1 MHEAPR
7 PPAPTAPTAR
17 LGTAHALALWEQG
30 RARHAV
36 DRALLLLGAVRPGTP
51 WDELADLPVGRRDAA
66 LLALRRASFG
76 TRLEV
81 ATGCV
86 ACGETLAFELDLA
99 AFGGVEGVKD
109 DDGGDDGDGLV
120 QAAAIELDGRRY
132 RRPTSRDLAA
142 IAHETDAEAARRQL
156 LKRCGLDDAAA
167 QPETLTR
174 VEAALAAADAAADI
188 TLALRCEACGTRF
201 EADFDIAALLWQD
214 IEAAARRALLDVDL
228 LARAY
233 GWSEREVLALSDTR
247 RAAYVELASR

>member
-1 MHEAPR
+1 MRQAPR
-7 PPAPTAPTAR
+7 PPVPPPL
-17 LGTAHALALWEQG
+17 LGPAHALALWEQG

-76 TRLEV
+76 TRLE
-81 ATGCV
+81 ATTGCV
-86 ACGETLAFELDLA
+86 ACGEALAFELDLA
-99 AFGGVEGVKD
+99 PFGGEG
-109 DDGGDDGDGLV
+109 GGAEGDGLAHAV
-120 QAAAIELDGRRY
+120 DVEIDGCRY

-142 IAHETDAEAARRQL
+142 IANETDAEAARRRL
-156 LKRCGLDDAAA
+156 LTRCGLDEGPGDAAGQA
-167 QPETLTR
+167 DRLAR

-188 TLALRCEACGTRF
+188 TLELRCQACGTLF

-214 IEAAARRALLDVDL
+214 IEAAARRALRDVDL